1 MDDGETA
8 ETTNEVSHPDL
19 WSLTQQNRIVRSF
32 FSQTKHNEKCK
43 GGKFLSDINEG
54 TFSQKMLPLERT
66 SPGGYL
72 QWNLV
77 QLNWSSYHPLLERGF
92 LLRDFAPKQFLV
104 QHFFRFFVFFCCFVF
119 LARFD
124 HFTLPSV
131 SDSLLS
137 THFPPKCHF
146 CTVLH
151 CSAPFRTICNIF
163 CRFAIL
169 PFCVRKSHSH
179 PS

>member
-1 MDDGETA
+1 
-8 ETTNEVSHPDL
+8 
-19 WSLTQQNRIVRSF
+19 
-32 FSQTKHNEKCK
+32 
-43 GGKFLSDINEG
+43 
-54 TFSQKMLPLERT
+54 MLPLERT

-131 SDSLLS
+131 SDSFSS
-137 THFPPKCHF
+137 THFAPKCHF

-151 CSAPFRTICNIF
+151 CFALFAIF
-163 CRFAIL
+163 FFAIL
-169 PFCVRKSHSH
+169 RALLVGQTMKPWAECTLCGETIQKQSKRPNFSTFSRAVTIEYERCATSRFSEELIKRM
-179 PS
+179 

>member
-1 MDDGETA
+1 
-8 ETTNEVSHPDL
+8 
-19 WSLTQQNRIVRSF
+19 
-32 FSQTKHNEKCK
+32 
-43 GGKFLSDINEG
+43 
-54 TFSQKMLPLERT
+54 MLPLERT

-131 SDSLLS
+131 SDSFSS
-137 THFPPKCHF
+137 THFAPKCHF

-151 CSAPFRTICNIF
+151 CFAL
-163 CRFAIL
+163 FAIFL
-169 PFCVRKSHSH
+169 PFCHVACVNLPPTPLSGPDHEALGRMYTLRWNNSKTIQTAEFLNFFSRRDHWIRALRYI
-179 PS
+179 